1 VSGRARLMAM
11 LRMPPPPTPPHG
23 DEDVRVFRAAP
34 NYFRYRVMAWLAT
47 QAGAGVSLVIG
58 LLWVLGGG
66 LDVPSL
72 RSIGPFAI
80 PERGV
85 LILIVVGE
93 IVAVAVYLVQLVVSA
108 ILLRLDFE
116 QRWYMVSD
124 RSLRIREG
132 LLKVEE
138 KTMTFANVQ
147 QMTIQQNPLQRWLGI
162 ADLQVR
168 TAGGGGKATQEQ
180 QAKPDLHVGYFRG
193 LADPAQIR
201 DAIRE
206 RMKRHADAGL
216 GDPDDRAEVLGSG
229 PAIEPSAVLHK
240 PSAGA
245 GLAELAEAAALLR
258 DETRAL
264 RLSLQ

>member
-1 VSGRARLMAM
+1 MAL

-23 DEDVRVFRAAP
+23 DEEVRVFRAAP
-34 NYFRYRVMAWLAT
+34 NYFHYRVMAWLAT
-47 QAGAGVSLVIG
+47 QAGAGLSLGLG
-58 LLWVLGGG
+58 LLWVLGAGP
-66 LDVPSL
+66 DVPAPATA
-72 RSIGPFAI
+72 GPFSI
-80 PERGV
+80 PRGGM

-93 IVAVAVYLVQLVVSA
+93 IVAVSAYLTQLVVSG

-124 RSLRIREG
+124 RSLRIRQG

-147 QMTIQQNPLQRWLGI
+147 QMSIQQNPVQRWLGI
-162 ADLQVR
+162 ADLEVR
-168 TAGGGGKATQEQ
+168 TAGGGGKTAQEQ
-180 QAKPDLHVGYFRG
+180 HAKPDLHVGYFRG

-206 RMKRHADAGL
+206 RMKRNADAGL
-216 GDPDDRAEVLGSG
+216 GDPDDRAEAHQPG
-229 PAIEPSAVLHK
+229 PGAIPTGR
-240 PSAGA
+240 AGA
-245 GLAELAEAAALLR
+245 PVPGAGSAELAAAAALLR
-258 DETRAL
+258 DEARAL

>member
-1 VSGRARLMAM
+1 MSGRARLMAL
-11 LRMPPPPTPPHG
+11 LRMPPPPTPPRG

-34 NYFRYRVMAWLAT
+34 NYFRYRVMAWMAT
-47 QAGAGVSLVIG
+47 QAGTGLSLAIG

-66 LDVPSL
+66 PDDALS
-72 RSIGPFAI
+72 RGPL
-80 PERGV
+80 PRTGM
-85 LILIVVGE
+85 LILIAVGE
-93 IVAVAVYLVQLVVSA
+93 VVAVSAYLVQLVVSGV
-108 ILLRLDFE
+108 LLRLDFE

-147 QMTIQQNPLQRWLGI
+147 QMTIQQNPVQRWLGI
-162 ADLQVR
+162 ADLEVR
-168 TAGGGGKATQEQ
+168 TAGGGGQATQQ
-180 QAKPDLHVGYFRG
+180 QHAKPDLHVGYFRG

-216 GDPDDRAEVLGSG
+216 GDPDDPAEVDL
-229 PAIEPSAVLHK
+229 PAQPGMPSPPVRPPA
-240 PSAGA
+240 AGA
-245 GLAELAEAAALLR
+245 GMAELAAAAALLR

-264 RLSLQ
+264 RIALQ

>member
-1 VSGRARLMAM
+1 VTGRERLMAM
-11 LRMPPPPTPPHG
+11 LRMPPPPVPPDG
-23 DEDVRVFRAAP
+23 DESVRVFRAAP
-34 NYFRYRVMAWLAT
+34 NYFRYRVLAWLAT
-47 QAGAGVSLVIG
+47 QAGAGISLLIG

-66 LDVPSL
+66 PDLPSDSPL
-72 RSIGPFAI
+72 RMS
-80 PERGV
+80 GV
-85 LILIVVGE
+85 RLLIVAGE
-93 IVAVAVYLVQLVVSA
+93 IVAVAAYLVQFIVSA
-108 ILLRLDFE
+108 LLLRLDFE

-180 QAKPDLHVGYFRG
+180 HAKPDLHVGYFRG
-193 LADPAQIR
+193 LADAAQIR

-206 RMKRHADAGL
+206 RMRRHVDAGL
-216 GDPDDRAEVLGSG
+216 GDPDDQDDVLS
-229 PAIEPSAVLHK
+229 
-240 PSAGA
+240 SAGIVPVA
-245 GLAELAEAAALLR
+245 PGAAGPLTGLAELAAAAAVLR
-258 DETRAL
+258 DETRQL
-264 RLSLQ
+264 RQSLQ